1 MLSRGGE
8 KTFERHTLLTKLID
22 TMEAGIQVPISVDLG
37 GVKITYKQ
45 FDSGGDYS
53 LLEWETEAGI
63 ASPPVH
69 IHHRTDEGFY
79 VLSGKFD
86 FLLDDT
92 RMEAGPGSHLLVR
105 KGHPHTFWNAGD
117 EPATCLITLTP
128 PDFAAYFV
136 ELSRGLAA
144 VESDEAAMQVRREL
158 SARFD
163 IEVVGPPIHP

>member
-1 MLSRGGE
+1 M
-8 KTFERHTLLTKLID
+8 LTKLID
-22 TMEAGIQVPISVDLG
+22 TMESGIQVPISIDLG

-79 VLSGKFD
+79 VLSGKFG

-92 RMEAGPGSHLLVR
+92 RMEAGPVSHLLVR

-117 EPATCLITLTP
+117 EPATCLIILTP

-144 VESDEAAMQVRREL
+144 VESDEAAMRVRREL